1 MAAVVCH
8 NLSKSFGAVRALS
21 EVSFELPEQRVLL
34 ILGPSGAGKTTLLRL
49 IAGLDRPDTGTIE
62 VCGEFVTGPTSFAP
76 PHKRRLALLFQRPT
90 LWPHLTAI
98 ENVSLALAGK
108 RLSRAE
114 RRAAAARA
122 LAELGM
128 AGREKAWPGT
138 LSGGELQRVA
148 LARALVTQPDVLLLD
163 EPFASLDI
171 SLRKDLSRRLRD
183 LKTRKGVAMV
193 WVSHR
198 YEEAFA
204 LADHLI
210 LLRDGLV
217 VESGECKRVLA
228 APKSAFAAEF
238 LNV

>member
-1 MAAVVCH
+1 MAAVVCD

-21 EVSFELPEQRVLL
+21 EVSFELPARRVLL

-49 IAGLDRPDTGTIE
+49 IAGLDRPDMGTVE
-62 VCGEFVTGPTSFAP
+62 VCGEIVTGPLTFTP
-76 PHKRRLALLFQRPT
+76 PHKRRLAFVFQRPT
-90 LWPHLTAI
+90 LWPHLTAL

-108 RLSRAE
+108 RMSRAG
-114 RRAAAARA
+114 RRSAAARA

-171 SLRKDLSRRLRD
+171 SLRKDLSRTFHD
-183 LKTRKGVAMV
+183 LTTRNGVAMV

-204 LADHLI
+204 LADNLI
-210 LLRDGLV
+210 LLRHGRV
-217 VESGECKRVLA
+217 VERGECKRVLA
-228 APKSAFAAEF
+228 APKSVFAAEF